1 MEEFIKRLRE
11 LRKEKGITQFQLA
24 QSTGISVSAISSWE
38 NNTRIPSA
46 LAIITLAK
54 FFDVTTDYLLGL
66 SDI

>member
-1 MEEFIKRLRE
+1 MNEFIKRLKD
-11 LRKEKGITQFQLA
+11 LRKEKGVTQLQLA

-46 LAIITLAK
+46 LAIIALAK
-54 FFDVTTDYLLGL
+54 FFDVTTDYLLGV